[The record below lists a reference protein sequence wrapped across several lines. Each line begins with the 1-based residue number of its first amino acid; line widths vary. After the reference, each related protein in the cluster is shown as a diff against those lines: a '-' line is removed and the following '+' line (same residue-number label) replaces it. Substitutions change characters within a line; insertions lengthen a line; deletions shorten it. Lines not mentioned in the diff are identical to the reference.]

1 MGITSGPVAE
11 VAEAGVIADVL
22 ALREKVVPIDA
33 ALAQT
38 PHERNLV
45 ATAKSID
52 LFPPELIQGYDGRI
66 VMATENQIVL
76 HQSSPLAL
84 LPVENKEEQHFQK
97 AILCLTIKNFIF
109 FIPGC

>member
-1 MGITSGPVAE
+1 MAE
-11 VAEAGVIADVL
+11 VAEAGVVADVL

-52 LFPPELIQGYDGRI
+52 LFPPEFIQGYDGRI

-84 LPVENKEEQHFQK
+84 LPVENKEEQHFQNLHHSLH
-97 AILCLTIKNFIF
+97 ILMMMCFLERIGI
-109 FIPGC
+109 IRILM